1 MLIARR
7 KGHSVSLDSSAVN
20 SITDEAHKPASR
32 SADEIHNRRLVRE
45 IDSPAEFFAGQV
57 SMVQR
62 ISEHNQTP
70 HDSFDDDDDDDDDVP
85 PSPSKK
91 PLGELSSFHRKQ
103 LRQNAFRTRYDEYL
117 DAEELNRGAESDE
130 SSRSESELLGEV
142 GESKSKYR
150 HRMRLFGRKTGGV
163 AGKLEKERLRA
174 KRHEKRKEDIA
185 RRSTML
191 SGALDRVS
199 MAADP
204 WIDFIT
210 DAKAMPVP
218 QKARGSLRRAVR
230 KLFGGKPKPQGL
242 IKK

>member
-1 MLIARR
+1 M
-7 KGHSVSLDSSAVN
+7 SLDSGGVS
-20 SITDEAHKPASR
+20 SITTEPYKPASV

-45 IDSPAEFFAGQV
+45 IDNPGEFFAGHV

-62 ISEHNQTP
+62 VSEHSATP
-70 HDSFDDDDDDDDDVP
+70 NDSFDEDDLP

-103 LRQNAFRTRYDEYL
+103 LRQHAFRARYDEYL
-117 DAEELNRGAESDE
+117 DAEELNRSPESDK
-130 SSRSESELLGEV
+130 SSRSESELLGE
-142 GESKSKYR
+142 GPESKAKYR
-150 HRMRLFGRKTGGV
+150 HRMRLFGRKNGGGI
-163 AGKLEKERLRA
+163 AGKLEKDRLRA

-218 QKARGSLRRAVR
+218 EKARGSLRRAMR
-230 KLFGGKPKPQGL
+230 KLFGGKGKQQQPGL